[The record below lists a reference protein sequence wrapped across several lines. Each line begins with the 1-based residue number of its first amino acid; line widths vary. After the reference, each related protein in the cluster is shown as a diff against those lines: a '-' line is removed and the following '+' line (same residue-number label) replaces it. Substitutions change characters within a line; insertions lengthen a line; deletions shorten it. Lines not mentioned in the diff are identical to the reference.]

1 MSAPIEITSLT
12 KAGGPL
18 TKRIALAPDGSLH
31 SDGSACV
38 MSRGAARR
46 VRFDNLEVFAEHIGS
61 LDSNEAIALGVL
73 RPDLPDR
80 TEIVTKD
87 KLNGSARPD
96 LIART
101 GQHIAY
107 QPDKLALA
115 LIDVDTKG
123 MPAAVRER
131 IKEAGGFWSALISV
145 LPELATAGRVTR
157 QSTSAGISRTDTGE
171 RLAGSDGQHVFVLVR
186 DGAAVERFLR
196 TLHARCWL
204 HGFGWLMVGA
214 GGQLL
219 ERSIVDRM
227 VGAPERL
234 VFEGAPRLDAPLV
247 QDQAGR
253 RPIVT
258 EGVAL
263 DTVTACPPLTI
274 VETARITELRGKE
287 AHRLAPES
295 AKARDA
301 FIARQSKRLAE
312 RTGMAVAAAAAR
324 VARQCAGVL
333 LPDVAL
339 PFDDAELAG
348 ITVAEVLAD
357 PARFE
362 GETLA
367 DPLEGVEYGPC
378 KAKIMRRTDGTPW
391 IHSFAHGRTVY
402 ELRYDARAIDAALG
416 KADKDQAADTF
427 VEMVLNGDLSE
438 DETEALRNQV
448 AERAG
453 IGRRTLDARLKR
465 SRKERAQ
472 REAEEERQRLIA
484 ERCDPRPQIT
494 APAPDAEWLPQMGV
508 LNDVLGASRAPEPPM
523 RDVDGCMTRVR
534 VRPVCT
540 MHTLTALGSN
550 QGDTEETRLPA
561 PDQPL
566 LTRHDEA
573 ELAEL
578 IEQHIEYTDATGRP
592 VHLGLPFVKHY
603 LRRHDGALP
612 VVAAVAT
619 LPMVLPDGTI
629 LSGHGLVRERG
640 IVFRVPGELQKLL
653 PAVAECT
660 PSVVEEAMRFL
671 ADEWFCDVKADYA
684 GKCILIAAAL
694 TIIERLLLP
703 ERPAFFITAGQRGG
717 GKTTTANM
725 IAIAIL
731 GRRASAAAWSPSDE
745 ERRKALLAYLGE
757 GVPFIVWDNIPRG
770 AAISCPSIEKA
781 LTAETYSDRV
791 LGVSDTRTVP
801 ATAVQMFTGNNV
813 AARGDL
819 ASRSLSARLT
829 VDRPDPENRE
839 FAHPDPLAW
848 TEANRGKIL
857 RALYTIAL
865 GNPRLRD
872 SKPTPAETRFKTWW
886 NLVGSATEHAAK
898 LHAKDSAE
906 RVAAM
911 VADRPA
917 CPPAAISFR
926 TLFLAGEADEEQS
939 SGLAT
944 VLDVLRT
951 KWREGC
957 KAADVAMFAGQATQ
971 ETIEFK
977 AALEQASGKPMP
989 IITPTTITWRL
1000 KALKDAPV
1008 LIEGA
1013 TLALRYVPD
1022 RTKNGGTFIV
1032 RDVRR

>member
-1 MSAPIEITSLT
+1 
-12 KAGGPL
+12 
-18 TKRIALAPDGSLH
+18 
-31 SDGSACV
+31 
-38 MSRGAARR
+38 
-46 VRFDNLEVFAEHIGS
+46 
-61 LDSNEAIALGVL
+61 
-73 RPDLPDR
+73 
-80 TEIVTKD
+80 
-87 KLNGSARPD
+87 
-96 LIART
+96 
-101 GQHIAY
+101 
-107 QPDKLALA
+107 
-115 LIDVDTKG
+115 
-123 MPAAVRER
+123 
-131 IKEAGGFWSALISV
+131 
-145 LPELATAGRVTR
+145 
-157 QSTSAGISRTDTGE
+157 
-171 RLAGSDGQHVFVLVR
+171 
-186 DGAAVERFLR
+186 
-196 TLHARCWL
+196 
-204 HGFGWLMVGA
+204 
-214 GGQLL
+214 
-219 ERSIVDRM
+219 
-227 VGAPERL
+227 
-234 VFEGAPRLDAPLV
+234 
-247 QDQAGR
+247 
-253 RPIVT
+253 
-258 EGVAL
+258 
-263 DTVTACPPLTI
+263 
-274 VETARITELRGKE
+274 
-287 AHRLAPES
+287 
-295 AKARDA
+295 
-301 FIARQSKRLAE
+301 
-312 RTGMAVAAAAAR
+312 
-324 VARQCAGVL
+324 
-333 LPDVAL
+333 
-339 PFDDAELAG
+339 
-348 ITVAEVLAD
+348 
-357 PARFE
+357 
-362 GETLA
+362 
-367 DPLEGVEYGPC
+367 
-378 KAKIMRRTDGTPW
+378 
-391 IHSFAHGRTVY
+391 
-402 ELRYDARAIDAALG
+402 
-416 KADKDQAADTF
+416 
-427 VEMVLNGDLSE
+427 
-438 DETEALRNQV
+438 
-448 AERAG
+448 
-453 IGRRTLDARLKR
+453 
-465 SRKERAQ
+465 
-472 REAEEERQRLIA
+472 
-484 ERCDPRPQIT
+484 
-494 APAPDAEWLPQMGV
+494 
-508 LNDVLGASRAPEPPM
+508 
-523 RDVDGCMTRVR
+523 
-534 VRPVCT
+534 
-540 MHTLTALGSN
+540 
-550 QGDTEETRLPA
+550 
-561 PDQPL
+561 
-566 LTRHDEA
+566 
-573 ELAEL
+573 
-578 IEQHIEYTDATGRP
+578 
-592 VHLGLPFVKHY
+592 
-603 LRRHDGALP
+603 
-612 VVAAVAT
+612 
-619 LPMVLPDGTI
+619 
-629 LSGHGLVRERG
+629 
-640 IVFRVPGELQKLL
+640 
-653 PAVAECT
+653 
-660 PSVVEEAMRFL
+660 MRFL

-1022 RTKNGGTFIV
+1022 KAKNGGAFTV
-1032 RDVRR
+1032 ETVRR

>member
-1 MSAPIEITSLT
+1 MSAPIEITALT
-12 KAGGPL
+12 KTGGPL
-18 TKRIALAPDGSLH
+18 TKRITLAPDGSLR
-31 SDGSACV
+31 SDGSACI
-38 MSRGAARR
+38 MSRGSAKRA
-46 VRFDNLEVFAEHIGS
+46 RFDDLESFADHIGALAS
-61 LDSNEAIALGVL
+61 HEAIALGAL
-73 RPDLPDR
+73 RHGLPENVQID
-80 TEIVTKD
+80 TK
-87 KLNGSARPD
+87 KNLEALNGSAVPD

-101 GQHIAY
+101 SDHIIY
-107 QPDKLALA
+107 RPGHPALA
-115 LIDVDTKG
+115 LIDIDTKG
-123 MPAAVRER
+123 MPTAVGDK
-131 IKEAGGFWSALISV
+131 IKEAGGFWSAIV
-145 LPELATAGRVTR
+145 PVMPELETVGRVVR
-157 QSTSAGISRTDTGE
+157 RSTSAGIRRTDTGTT
-171 RLAGSDGQHVFVLVR
+171 LPGSNGFHAFVLVQ
-186 DGAAVERFLR
+186 DGYDIERFLR

-204 HGFGWLMVGA
+204 HGLGWMMVGA

-219 ERSIVDRM
+219 ERCVVDRM
-227 VGAPERL
+227 VAGPERL
-234 VFEGAPRLDAPLV
+234 VFEGAPVLEAPLM
-247 QDQAGR
+247 QDAASR
-253 RPIVT
+253 RPSVT
-258 EGVAL
+258 EGAAL
-263 DTVTACPPLTI
+263 DTITACPPLTI
-274 VETARITELRGKE
+274 VEQAKLRELRAKE
-287 AHRLAPES
+287 AHRLAPDA
-295 AKARDA
+295 AKVRAK
-301 FIARQSKRLAE
+301 FIDQQAE
-312 RTGMAVAAAAAR
+312 RIAARAGCTPAAAR
-324 VARQCAGVL
+324 HIVERQCGGIL

-339 PFDDAELAG
+339 PFDDKEFDG
-348 ITVAEVLAD
+348 TTVADVLAD

-362 GETLA
+362 GATLA
-367 DPLEGVEYGPC
+367 DPLEGIEYGLC
-378 KAKIMRRTDGTPW
+378 KARIMRRVDGTPW
-391 IHSFAHGRTVY
+391 IYSFAHGRTVY
-402 ELRYDARAIDAALG
+402 ELRHDARAVKAALD
-416 KADKDQAADTF
+416 KANKEQVADIF
-427 VEMVLNGDLSE
+427 VAMVLDGDLSE
-438 DETEALRNQV
+438 DETEALRNQT
-448 AERAG
+448 ADRAG
-453 IGRRTLDARLKR
+453 IGKRVLDARMKR
-465 SRKERAQ
+465 ARKERAQ

-484 ERCDPRPQIT
+484 ERRDPRPQIT

-578 IEQHIEYTDATGRP
+578 IERHIEYTDATGRP

-640 IVFRVPGELQKLL
+640 IVFRVPDELQKLL
-653 PAVAECT
+653 PVAAECNHSAVAA
-660 PSVVEEAMRFL
+660 AMRFL

-703 ERPAFFITAGQRGG
+703 ERPAFFVTAGQRGG

-801 ATAVQMFTGNNV
+801 ATAVQLFTGNNV

-839 FAHPDPLAW
+839 FTHPDPLAW
-848 TEANRGKIL
+848 TEANRGRIL
-857 RALYTIAL
+857 RALYTVAL
-865 GNPRLRD
+865 GNARLRA
-872 SKPTPAETRFKTWW
+872 SAPAAAETRFKAWW
-886 NLVGSATEHAAK
+886 HLVGSAVEHAAK
-898 LHAKDSAE
+898 QHTEHVKA
-906 RVAAM
+906 AAM
-911 VADRPA
+911 DAHETCKPST
-917 CPPAAISFR
+917 ISFR
-926 TLFLAGEADEEQS
+926 NLFLAGEADEEQS

-951 KWREGC
+951 RWPDGC
-957 KAADVAMFAGQATQ
+957 EAKDVAAYAGLAD
-971 ETIEFK
+971 EGSIAFR
-977 AALEQASGKPMP
+977 AALELASGKALKV
-989 IITPTTITWRL
+989 ITATTVNWKL
-1000 KALKDAPV
+1000 KALVDAPV
-1008 LIEGA
+1008 QIGNCIL
-1013 TLALRYVPD
+1013 TLRYTPD
-1022 RTKNGGTFIV
+1022 DHGGTFTV
-1032 RDVRR
+1032 AEKGSK

>member
-1 MSAPIEITSLT
+1 MIEITRLS
-12 KAGGPL
+12 KVGGPL
-18 TKRIALAPDGSLH
+18 TKRITLAPDGSLI
-31 SDGSACV
+31 SDGSACL
-38 MSRGAARR
+38 MSSGNARR
-46 VRFDNLEVFAEHIGS
+46 VTFDSLQEFAACIDS
-61 LDSNEAIALGVL
+61 LGSNEAVTLGALTLG
-73 RPDLPDR
+73 LPDAVQ
-80 TEIVTKD
+80 IATKGR
-87 KLNGSARPD
+87 LESMNGAATPG
-96 LIART
+96 LISRT
-101 GQHIAY
+101 GSHIQY
-107 QPDKLALA
+107 RRDLTALA
-115 LIDVDTKG
+115 LIDIDTKA
-123 MPAAVRER
+123 MPPAVAAQ
-131 IKEAGGFWSALISV
+131 IKAMGGFWPALVSV
-145 LPELATAGRVTR
+145 LPELAAAGRVIR
-157 QSTSAGISRTDTGE
+157 NSTSTGISRADTGQQ
-171 RLAGSDGQHVFVLVR
+171 LPGSSGLHVFVLVR
-186 DGAAVERFLR
+186 DGADVERFLR
-196 TLHARCWL
+196 GLHARCWL
-204 HGFGWLMVGA
+204 HGFGWMMVGA

-219 ERSIVDRM
+219 DRSLVDRM
-227 VGAPERL
+227 VYAPERL
-234 VFEGAPRLDAPLV
+234 VFEGAPVLDPPLA
-247 QDQAGR
+247 QDRASR

-258 EGVAL
+258 EGTAL
-263 DTVTACPPLTI
+263 DTIAACLPLTI
-274 VETARITELRGKE
+274 VETAQLKELRAKE
-287 AHRLAPES
+287 THRLAPDA

-301 FIARQSKRLAE
+301 FISRQSQHLAE
-312 RTGMAVAAAAAR
+312 RTGMSRASAAQ
-324 VARQCAGVL
+324 VIARQCAGIL

-339 PFDDAELAG
+339 PFDDAELDG
-348 ITVAEVLAD
+348 TTVADVLAD
-357 PARFE
+357 PTRFE
-362 GETLA
+362 GATLA
-367 DPLEGVEYGPC
+367 DPLEGIEYGSC
-378 KAKIMRRTDGTPW
+378 KAKIMRRADGTPW
-391 IHSFAHGRTVY
+391 IHSFAHGRSTY
-402 ELRYDARAIDAALG
+402 ELRHDARAVEAALG
-416 KADKDQAADTF
+416 KAEKDQAADTF
-427 VEMVLNGDLSE
+427 VAMVLNGDLSE
-438 DETEALRNQV
+438 DETETLRNRV

-453 IGRRTLDARLKR
+453 VGKRPLDARLR
-465 SRKERAQ
+465 RARKERAQ
-472 REAEEERQRLIA
+472 REAEEERQRLIS
-484 ERCDPRPQIT
+484 ERRDPRPQIT

-540 MHTLTALGSN
+540 MHTLTARGSN

-566 LTRHDEA
+566 LTRHDDA

-578 IEQHIEYTDATGRP
+578 IEQHVEYADAGGRA

-640 IVFRVPGELQKLL
+640 IVFRVPDELQKLL
-653 PAVAECT
+653 PTAAECT
-660 PSVVEEAMRFL
+660 PSAVAETMRFL

-684 GKCILIAAAL
+684 GKCVLIAAAL

-801 ATAVQMFTGNNV
+801 ATAVQVFTGNNI

-839 FAHPDPLAW
+839 FTHADPIAW
-848 TEANRGKIL
+848 TEANRGRIL
-857 RALYTIAL
+857 RALFTIAL
-865 GNPRLRD
+865 GNPRVRG
-872 SKPTPAETRFKTWW
+872 SKPAAAETRFKAWW
-886 NLVGSATEHAAK
+886 HLVGSAVEHAAK
-898 LHAKDSAE
+898 LHAKDMAE
-906 RVAAM
+906 RVAAL
-911 VADRPA
+911 VDDPPA
-917 CPPAAISFR
+917 CPPKEISFR
-926 TLFLAGEADEEQS
+926 TLFLSGEADEEQS

-951 KWREGC
+951 RWTRGC
-957 KAADVAMFAGQATQ
+957 EAKDVAAYAGAADEGSIAFR
-971 ETIEFK
+971 
-977 AALEQASGKPMP
+977 AALELASGKALKV
-989 IITPTTITWRL
+989 ITATTVNWRL
-1000 KALKDAPV
+1000 KALMDAPV
-1008 LIEGA
+1008 QINDRIL
-1013 TLALRYVPD
+1013 TLKYTAD
-1022 RTKNGGTFIV
+1022 DHGGKFTV
-1032 RDVRR
+1032 AEKDSK